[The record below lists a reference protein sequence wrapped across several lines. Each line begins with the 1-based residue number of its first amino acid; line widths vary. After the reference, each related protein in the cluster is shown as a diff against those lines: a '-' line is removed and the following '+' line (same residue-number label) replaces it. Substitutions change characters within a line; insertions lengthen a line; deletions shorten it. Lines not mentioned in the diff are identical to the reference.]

1 MNSRQPPALFRT
13 ALNIAL
19 VQLIVTLKEAEGYL
33 DAGEDLAAIGTLTML
48 DELVA
53 DLNAALRLYRRNR

>member
-1 MNSRQPPALFRT
+1 MTNRKPPEIFRT
-13 ALNIAL
+13 TLNIAL
-19 VQLIVTLKEAEGYL
+19 LQLIMTLKEAQSYL
-33 DAGEDLAAIGTLTML
+33 DGGEDLAAIGTLIPL

>member
-1 MNSRQPPALFRT
+1 MTDRKPPAIFRAT
-13 ALNIAL
+13 LEVAL

-33 DAGEDLAAIGTLTML
+33 DAGQDLAAIGTLVSL
-48 DELVA
+48 DDLVA

>member
-1 MNSRQPPALFRT
+1 MTDRKPPAIFRAT
-13 ALNIAL
+13 LEVAL
-19 VQLIVTLKEAEGYL
+19 VHLLMTLQEAQDYL
-33 DAGEDLAAIGTLTML
+33 DGGQDLAAIGTLVTL